1 MAQERKATK
10 YVLSYLNFKIQT
22 GPDDS
27 LTYDDWEILGDEVYI
42 LKLLRLRNYHR
53 VFPPMPETGPGKNC
67 FQSICFATNLTTS
80 FEQVCIF

>member
-1 MAQERKATK
+1 MAQERKATN

-22 GPDDS
+22 DQDDS

-53 VFPPMPETGPGKNC
+53 VFPPMPETDPGKIASKVYVLPQILLPHLNRYV
-67 FQSICFATNLTTS
+67 F
-80 FEQVCIF
+80 